1 MNYKQN
7 LSALGLF
14 FSRVCVCVEAVS
26 CVYFLKLCTHSGE
39 ARESGESEKA
49 AHVTVSDVLLVWA
62 SAAVKVKSTV
72 YALSPLSPQEKMEI
86 ANIEPTQSIPL
97 TRKELKGTLTEKEWW
112 REEWA
117 IARVCQVSSAL
128 CDTKLSDSSA
138 VLNLVSKLFFSLSLY
153 TCFPL
158 FLSWIHSFSTPFPL
172 FPLLTV
178 SLSVSHPLWA
188 AILQHM
194 ALPLKSSHMHG
205 HMRLLA
211 SFFSSVLLISSVSLS
226 ILN

>member
-97 TRKELKGTLTEKEWW
+97 TRKELKGTLTEEEWW

-138 VLNLVSKLFFSLSLY
+138 VLNLVSKLFSSLSLMDS
-153 TCFPL
+153 L
-158 FLSWIHSFSTPFPL
+158 FLYAFPSVSTSHCIFI
-172 FPLLTV
+172 
-178 SLSVSHPLWA
+178 SLSPPLGCHFA
-188 AILQHM
+188 AYGSPTQVLTH
-194 ALPLKSSHMHG
+194 ARPYAFA
-205 HMRLLA
+205 RL